1 MGRKSCSQY
10 SPCWAAPFTERCTGF
25 SPCLR
30 THKQSLLSGFCHSA
44 LHLQCLG
51 LSQAVTAQW
60 ERHIPPLRKGA
71 PDLKIPTMTSLLS
84 PSKRSSQKLSQ
95 TRCRETPLPSQLSCI
110 AAAMSY
116 SWPGLLTTKM
126 AQRYRFQGTPP
137 TAGERTRPALEKSR
151 SCYLCAWHDCADKP
165 RIW

>member
-1 MGRKSCSQY
+1 MGRKSCNQY
-10 SPCWAAPFTERCTGF
+10 SSCWAAPFTGRCTGF

-60 ERHIPPLRKGA
+60 ERHTPPPEKVRKTLRY
-71 PDLKIPTMTSLLS
+71 PTMTSLLS

-95 TRCRETPLPSQLSCI
+95 TRCREQPPPPLPAELHCCCNELQLTWST
-110 AAAMSY
+110 Y
-116 SWPGLLTTKM
+116 KKM

-151 SCYLCAWHDCADKP
+151 SCCLCA
-165 RIW
+165 